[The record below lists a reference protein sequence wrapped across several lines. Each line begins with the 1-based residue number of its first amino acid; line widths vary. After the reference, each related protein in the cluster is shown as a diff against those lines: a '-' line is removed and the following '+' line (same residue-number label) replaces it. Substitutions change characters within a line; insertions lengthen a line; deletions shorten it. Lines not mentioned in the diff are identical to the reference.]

1 MAGIEELLVSIVS
14 KFDDAGF
21 KKLDHSTASA
31 SRATSILSNNLR
43 NLFVGVIGTIGV
55 SEIVQATVK
64 MDSLRTSMNALAGSD
79 VGGAEQ
85 IEFLRKETDRLGQ
98 SFLTTANAYK
108 NLFSAGKGAGMS
120 DKNIQSIFSGVLE
133 AGTVL
138 GSSEQQLQG
147 ALTALE
153 QMISKGKV
161 STQEL
166 RLQLGNALPGA
177 MQIAARA
184 MGVTNK
190 EFQKML
196 ESGLDSQKFV
206 MAFANQLH
214 TEFSGKAADASHT
227 LRAELARLQNAIF
240 NLEIGFLDGEAG
252 KEFAKVIHQAVEVLN
267 SPEIKQG
274 IDVISKFLL
283 FALQHVKEIALIL
296 SIVMGN
302 KMIGSL
308 AKGLMGAGAG
318 LAKGLMGAGAGL
330 ANGFRFVKTL
340 AVFTRNL
347 TFLPRLLA
355 ILRLVWVAL
364 SPIAKIQMIITL
376 IIAIITAIG
385 GFKKLLDKNNEKTKP
400 KWEKVPG
407 KDNEYRD
414 TNPMS
419 PTFGQQGR
427 GYTQKELDS
436 IKNLNLS
443 DEFLKS
449 LLTTEGKPYRLQDS
463 GNVARSYR
471 ENKILN
477 EISRKDP
484 LSDYKPNLYE
494 KMNNPKY
501 REITKNQTRTQT
513 NTMTINKIEIN
524 TKSDDTDGI
533 VNGIRSE
540 FTKILDSFGKGS
552 GYLSTPRI
560 QF

>member
-31 SRATSILSNNLR
+31 SKATNILSNNLR

-79 VGGAEQ
+79 IGGAEQ

-120 DKNIQSIFSGVLE
+120 DKDIQSIFSGVLE

-184 MGVTNK
+184 MKVTNK

-214 TEFSGKAADASHT
+214 AEFSGKATGASHT
-227 LRAELARLQNAIF
+227 LRAELARLQNSIF
-240 NLEIGFLDGEAG
+240 DLETSLLDGDAG
-252 KEFAKVIHQAVEVLN
+252 KEFANVIRQITSLLQSDQVKQSLNAVAQILT
-267 SPEIKQG
+267 
-274 IDVISKFLL
+274 VI
-283 FALQHVKEIALIL
+283 LQHSKEIALIVGV
-296 SIVMGN
+296 IFGN
-302 KMIGSL
+302 KML
-308 AKGLMGAGAG
+308 TG
-318 LAKGLMGAGAGL
+318 LAKGLVGAGAGIAKGL
-330 ANGFRFVKTL
+330 KMAMNFKS
-340 AVFTRNL
+340 L
-347 TFLPRLLA
+347 TAGMAFLPRIWQIVRLA
-355 ILRLVWVAL
+355 IWAL
-364 SPIAKIQMIITL
+364 NPLTKITL
-376 IIAIITAIG
+376 IISLITAIIAG
-385 GFKKLLDKNNEKTKP
+385 VVWLKKYFAKQDEKKRPNWQKLDESKY
-400 KWEKVPG
+400 G
-407 KDNEYRD
+407 KDRYID
-414 TNPMS
+414 TNPES
-419 PTFGQQGR
+419 PTFGKQGR
-427 GYTQKELDS
+427 GYTQEQLNRIKSLD
-436 IKNLNLS
+436 LS
-443 DEFLKS
+443 DNFLNS
-449 LLTTEGKPYRLQDS
+449 LLTTEGKPYS
-463 GNVARSYR
+463 EYINNVKKYR
-471 ENKILN
+471 MLSENPEPILN
-477 EISRKDP
+477 DWFKKATPTLKKQNSLYSTNSIS
-484 LSDYKPNLYE
+484 
-494 KMNNPKY
+494 
-501 REITKNQTRTQT
+501 
-513 NTMTINKIEIN
+513 INKIEIT

-540 FTKILDSFGKGS
+540 FTKILDNFGKGS

-560 QF
+560 EF